1 MGNER
6 RRKKKKRLNWPA
18 VLALVILLGGGGLAA
33 VWQLKPE
40 LLEVFSA
47 VGQSNAQEPGS
58 ADENPAPE
66 EGSDAAPQNQYP
78 VITLG
83 ADTVWVQAG
92 SDFDP
97 TANLTVTD
105 PEDGELSYMQ
115 DSITPVPGT
124 YTIIS
129 TVDLT
134 TPGAYVVTV
143 SAKDLSGAMSET
155 GYSVRVLAEG
165 EQPGSADATYIDGIL
180 LVSRD
185 YPLPRNQGGSNA
197 EANAAL
203 QRLQAAAAAEGHD
216 LPLLSGYRSFDE
228 QVVLFNRYV
237 RKDGLEL
244 AIRYSAPP
252 GQSEHQTGLALDIN
266 TASLSDH
273 FEETEEYAWLV
284 ENSWRYGFILRFPEG
299 KEEITGYQFEP
310 WHYRYV
316 GPAAARVCYENG
328 WTLEEYHARQPAP
341 DR

>member
-18 VLALVILLGGGGLAA
+18 VLALMILLGGGGLAA

-47 VGQSNAQEPGS
+47 VGQSDAQEPGS

-143 SAKDLSGAMSET
+143 SAKNLSGAMSET

-252 GQSEHQTGLALDIN
+252 GQSEHQTGLCFDV
-266 TASLSDH
+266 ASLYRT
-273 FEETEEYAWLV
+273 FATTEAGIWLN
-284 ENSWRYGFILRFPEG
+284 EHCAEYGFIIRYPENS
-299 KEEITGYQFEP
+299 EDITGYMYEP
-310 WHYRYV
+310 WHIRYV
-316 GPAAARVCYENG
+316 GEETAQAIMSQG
-328 WTLEEYHARQPAP
+328 ITLEEYLGVA
-341 DR
+341 

>member
-1 MGNER
+1 M
-6 RRKKKKRLNWPA
+6 
-18 VLALVILLGGGGLAA
+18 
-33 VWQLKPE
+33 
-40 LLEVFSA
+40 
-47 VGQSNAQEPGS
+47 
-58 ADENPAPE
+58 
-66 EGSDAAPQNQYP
+66 
-78 VITLG
+78 ITLG

-203 QRLQAAAAAEGHD
+203 QRLQAAAAEGHD

-252 GQSEHQTGLALDIN
+252 GQSEHQTGLCFDV
-266 TASLSDH
+266 ASLYRT
-273 FEETEEYAWLV
+273 FATTEAGIWLN
-284 ENSWRYGFILRFPEG
+284 EHCAEYGFIIRYPENS
-299 KEEITGYQFEP
+299 EDITGYMYEP
-310 WHYRYV
+310 WHIRYV
-316 GPAAARVCYENG
+316 GEETAQAIMSQG
-328 WTLEEYHARQPAP
+328 ITLEEYLGVA
-341 DR
+341 

>member
-18 VLALVILLGGGGLAA
+18 VLALMILLGGGGLAA

-47 VGQSNAQEPGS
+47 VGQSDAQEPGS

-155 GYSVRVLAEG
+155 IRCGCWQRANSPAVLT
-165 EQPGSADATYIDGIL
+165 PPIL
-180 LVSRD
+180 
-185 YPLPRNQGGSNA
+185 
-197 EANAAL
+197 
-203 QRLQAAAAAEGHD
+203 
-216 LPLLSGYRSFDE
+216 
-228 QVVLFNRYV
+228 
-237 RKDGLEL
+237 
-244 AIRYSAPP
+244 
-252 GQSEHQTGLALDIN
+252 
-266 TASLSDH
+266 
-273 FEETEEYAWLV
+273 TEFCW
-284 ENSWRYGFILRFPEG
+284 
-299 KEEITGYQFEP
+299 
-310 WHYRYV
+310 
-316 GPAAARVCYENG
+316 
-328 WTLEEYHARQPAP
+328 
-341 DR
+341 

>member
-18 VLALVILLGGGGLAA
+18 DSAFDDSAGRRWPGSGLAA
-33 VWQLKPE
+33 EAGTAGGVQRCGTERRP
-40 LLEVFSA
+40 
-47 VGQSNAQEPGS
+47 EPGS
-58 ADENPAPE
+58 AMRTGAGGGQRCRAPE
-66 EGSDAAPQNQYP
+66 QYP

-155 GYSVRVLAEG
+155 AIGAGAGRGRTA
-165 EQPGSADATYIDGIL
+165 GSADATYIDG
-180 LVSRD
+180 
-185 YPLPRNQGGSNA
+185 
-197 EANAAL
+197 
-203 QRLQAAAAAEGHD
+203 
-216 LPLLSGYRSFDE
+216 FC
-228 QVVLFNRYV
+228 
-237 RKDGLEL
+237 
-244 AIRYSAPP
+244 
-252 GQSEHQTGLALDIN
+252 
-266 TASLSDH
+266 
-273 FEETEEYAWLV
+273 W
-284 ENSWRYGFILRFPEG
+284 
-299 KEEITGYQFEP
+299 
-310 WHYRYV
+310 
-316 GPAAARVCYENG
+316 
-328 WTLEEYHARQPAP
+328 
-341 DR
+341 